1 MSVSLAVLANRLGA
15 EQVGKPRH
23 LAVDDQIRDVA
34 APERAGPF
42 DLTYIESER
51 QLPRLQESLAAA
63 VLLPRPLLN
72 KARPLFR
79 GELLGVDNPKEAFIE
94 VMTTLRPPKARAAI
108 GISTRAVVASSAR
121 IGAAT
126 NVHPL
131 ACIGEDV
138 VIGEHCD
145 IHPGVVIGD
154 GCRIGNGVVIYPQ
167 AVLYAGV
174 EIGERVIIHASA
186 VIGADGFGYRF
197 VSGAYV
203 KIPHTGTV
211 RIEDDVEIGA
221 GTTIDRG
228 MVGATV
234 IGAGTKIDNQVMV
247 AHNCEIGRH
256 NAFASQVGFAGSTVT
271 EDYVR
276 CGGQAGI
283 ADHLHLG
290 QGCTLGPKA
299 GVYTDVPAGAKY
311 HGMPAGPDKEQ
322 IRVHLHVQKL
332 PEMRQE
338 LQTLVRRVTELEQ
351 QLTAA
356 EGTSRPLQVHRSS
369 DAA

>member
-1 MSVSLAVLANRLGA
+1 MPVSLAALTAQLGA
-15 EQVGKPRH
+15 VLHTGTAGLRP
-23 LAVDDQIRDVA
+23 DDIVSDVA
-34 APERAGPF
+34 GLEQAGPT
-42 DLTYIESER
+42 DLTYVER
-51 QLPRLQESLAAA
+51 ERHLTRLQGSHAGALLIPAT
-63 VLLPRPLLN
+63 LLPQARAHYDGPLLSV
-72 KARPLFR
+72 A
-79 GELLGVDNPKEAFIE
+79 DPKEAFIAA
-94 VMTTLRPPKARAAI
+94 MLALRPQPGRPAI
-108 GISTRAVVASSAR
+108 GVSPRAVVAESAR
-121 IGAAT
+121 VGTGT

-131 ACIGEDV
+131 ACIGEHV
-138 VIGEHCD
+138 VIGDHCD

-154 GCRIGNGVVIYPQ
+154 NCRIGDGVIIYPQ
-167 AVLYAGV
+167 AVLYPYVQVGC
-174 EIGERVIIHASA
+174 RVIVHAAA
-186 VIGADGFGYRF
+186 VIGADGFGYTF
-197 VSGAYV
+197 KQGAYV
-203 KIPHTGTV
+203 KIPHTGIV

-283 ADHLHLG
+283 ADHLRLG
-290 QGCTLGPKA
+290 KGCTLGPKA
-299 GVYTDVPAGAKY
+299 GVHVDVPAGAKY

-322 IRVHLHVQKL
+322 IRIHLHVQKL

-338 LQTLVRRVTELEQ
+338 LQALLRRVAELEQ
-351 QLTAA
+351 RLGAA
-356 EGTSRPLQVHRSS
+356 
-369 DAA
+369 AAAKAA